1 MTDHTI
7 RSVASITREGRAP
20 QPHACDAPNLSAKE
34 FLLAVMH
41 DRTLP
46 LATRIKAASALLPF
60 TNSVPRPTNSVPR
73 CKIVIGGLG
82 PYDQSLSPEDPEQIN
97 TISQSKSA
105 IANNNPHPQSGAPG
119 PLYIEENPEPSTSIN
134 YSTPPTP
141 AELQEIKAAINRLRP
156 DLAHL
161 PVPEPHL
168 CACGHWIFGPCPL
181 GERCCDRTKL
191 N

>member
-1 MTDHTI
+1 MPQAVRAPPLPPQPLARPYERVAMTDHTI

-73 CKIVIGGLG
+73 CKIVIGGLK
-82 PYDQSLSPEDPEQIN
+82 PYNMDLSPRTPSRSTRFHSQNREFAQIA
-97 TISQSKSA
+97 ISHHRR
-105 IANNNPHPQSGAPG
+105 PHPP
-119 PLYIEENPEPSTSIN
+119 YIPR
-134 YSTPPTP
+134 
-141 AELQEIKAAINRLRP
+141 RLLIP
-156 DLAHL
+156 K
-161 PVPEPHL
+161 P
-168 CACGHWIFGPCPL
+168 
-181 GERCCDRTKL
+181 
-191 N
+191 